1 METLHLKGND
11 PADVKTAGRLLAEG
25 KLVAIP
31 TETVY
36 GLAANA
42 LSAEA
47 AGAIFAAKG
56 RPQDNPLI
64 VHIAELDQLGALA
77 AEVPEGVWKMAEA
90 FWPGPLTMIVKKAAV
105 IPDSVSAGLDTVGI
119 RMPSHPVARAV
130 IRAAGVPLA
139 APSANL
145 SGKPSPTTAKDTARD
160 MDGRIAGILDG
171 GASSV
176 GVESTVVDMTGPRP
190 QVLRPG
196 AITEEMIAGVMGG
209 AETDAS
215 TTKGLAAG
223 ERPRAPGMKYR
234 HYAPKAPVT
243 LYEGA
248 PEQTAAAL
256 AAEAGQPYD
265 GILCFEEYV
274 PMMKARQRCRVYSLG
289 SSWDHQT
296 HAHRL
301 FTLLRHFDETSAR
314 RILAQCPRAWGANAA
329 TVNRIRKSAGF
340 SAEQCTPRPV
350 IGITGRS
357 GCGKSTLSAM
367 LAERGACIL
376 DADAVYHEMLEDAGL
391 LAALEARFPG
401 TVENGVLDR
410 RRLGQ
415 IVFADPKARLELNA
429 MTHHKVRSILQ
440 ARTAESRAS
449 LVVLDVPLLFE
460 SGIDRDCTLTLGVL
474 AQREASLTRIL
485 HRDGIDPERAK
496 ARLDAQPEDEYYLR
510 HCDAVVRNDGDADAF
525 RSALLHLLARYG
537 IL

>member
-1 METLHLKGND
+1 METLHLKASHPGD
-11 PADVKTAGRLLAEG
+11 IEAAGRLLAAG
-25 KLVAIP
+25 ALVAIP

-47 AGAIFAAKG
+47 AASIFAAKG

-64 VHIAELDQLGALA
+64 VHIADLGQLDALA
-77 AEVPEGVWKMAEA
+77 AETPSGLWRMAEA
-90 FWPGPLTMIVKKAAV
+90 FWPGPLTMIVKKSAL

-145 SGKPSPTTAKDTARD
+145 SGKPSPTNARDTARD
-160 MDGRIAGILDG
+160 MDGRIAAILDG

-176 GVESTVVDMTGPRP
+176 GVESTVVDMTGAKP

-196 AITEEMIAGVMGG
+196 AITEEMIAAVMGS

-215 TTKGLAAG
+215 TTQGLAAG

-234 HYAPKAPVT
+234 HYAPKAPVV

-256 AAEAGQPYD
+256 EADANQTYD
-265 GILCFEEYV
+265 GILCFEEYL
-274 PMMKARQRCRVYSLG
+274 PQLRQTHRCRIYSLG
-289 SSWDHQT
+289 YSWDHET

-301 FTLLRHFDETSAR
+301 FTLLRRFDETRAK

-340 SAEQCTPRPV
+340 VSRQCTSRAV

-357 GCGKSTLSAM
+357 GCGKSTLSA
-367 LAERGACIL
+367 LLRARGAEIL
-376 DADAVYHEMLEDAGL
+376 DADEIYHEMLEDPAL
-391 LAALEARFPG
+391 LTRLEARFPG
-401 TVENGVLDR
+401 TVQAGVLDR
-410 RRLGQ
+410 QRLGQ
-415 IVFADPKARLELNA
+415 IVFADSQARQELNA
-429 MTHHKVRSILQ
+429 MTHSTVRQIMQRRTTESQ
-440 ARTAESRAS
+440 AP

-460 SGIDRDCTLTLGVL
+460 SGIDRDCTLTVGVVAERVHSL
-474 AQREASLTRIL
+474 ARIL
-485 HRDGIDPERAK
+485 SRDGIDPARAA
-496 ARLDAQPEDEYYLR
+496 ARLDAQPTDEYYAS
-510 HCDAVVRNDGDADAF
+510 HCDVVLRNDGAPADF
-525 RSALLHLLARYG
+525 QQELERLLARYG
-537 IL
+537 M